1 MKKAISLFCVLV
13 ICMALLCGCTQT
25 GSVAPQKPEKNPEAW
40 LLQQSRDMIQIM
52 TKANPMLTTPMSEE
66 ENDAFDTMKEGLFD
80 HPSAELY
87 LYPNYVPLLD
97 SLQEADFMVDS
108 TIGSELIAEKDPMY
122 LPNLLFSANN
132 SHLAVAVYTATQI
145 GGFLDVPTFLRGN
158 AALLL
163 WHGTNSTAVIVF
175 ADRGVGL
182 QYSGGLLG
190 EWSEYA
196 DLDYLDKLPRE
207 GMQSYDADALEGM
220 LKLEASVPHAVS
232 VSSAKSAEEFYL
244 SSVNDLLAY
253 MTERQNV
260 ITKAYFSGEEDLQA
274 AARITGEP
282 ERITLYEGVDD
293 RGVSQMIVS
302 EFGIEAARTFNV
314 PYTLYAETCPLAAK
328 NAVAFLEF
336 SDGKRA
342 IAQLYQGEICSTLIL
357 RPLPEEAAEMLEER
371 LSGMASNTI
380 ELH

>member
-13 ICMALLCGCTQT
+13 ICIALLCGCKQT
-25 GSVAPQKPEKNPEAW
+25 GSVAPQEPEKNPEAW
-40 LLQQSRDMIQIM
+40 LLQQARDLIETM
-52 TKANPMLTTPMSEE
+52 TTQNVGYMMQMSDEDRE
-66 ENDAFDTMKEGLFD
+66 FFEAMKEGLFD
-80 HPSAELY
+80 HPTAELY
-87 LYPNYVPLLD
+87 LYPNYSPFLD
-97 SLQEADFMVDS
+97 SIREED
-108 TIGSELIAEKDPMY
+108 IEELSNHYEMIFATDPTY
-122 LPNLLFSANN
+122 LPGVLTSIKN
-132 SHLAVAVYTATQI
+132 SYSAVAAYTSTQI

-182 QYSGGLLG
+182 VYNGCLLMK
-190 EWSEYA
+190 WSEYA
-196 DLDYLDKLPRE
+196 DIEALDKLPRE

-260 ITKAYFSGEEDLQA
+260 ISKVYLSGDEDLQA
-274 AARITGEP
+274 AVRITGEP
-282 ERITLYEGVDD
+282 DRITLYEGVDD
-293 RGVSQMIVS
+293 RGISQMIVS
-302 EFGIEAARTFNV
+302 EFGIEATRTFNV
-314 PYTLYAETCPLAAK
+314 PYTLYTETCPLAAK

-336 SDGKRA
+336 PDGKRA

-357 RPLPEEAAEMLEER
+357 RPLPEEAAEILEER

>member
-13 ICMALLCGCTQT
+13 ICIALLCGCKQT
-25 GSVAPQKPEKNPEAW
+25 GSVAPQEPEKNPEAW
-40 LLQQSRDMIQIM
+40 LLQQARDLIETM
-52 TKANPMLTTPMSEE
+52 TTQNVGYMMQMSDEDRE
-66 ENDAFDTMKEGLFD
+66 FFEAMKEGLFD
-80 HPSAELY
+80 HPTAELY
-87 LYPNYVPLLD
+87 LYPNYSPFLD
-97 SLQEADFMVDS
+97 SIREEN
-108 TIGSELIAEKDPMY
+108 IEELSNHYEMIFATDPTY
-122 LPNLLFSANN
+122 LPGVLTSIKN
-132 SHLAVAVYTATQI
+132 SYSAVAAYTSTQI

-182 QYSGGLLG
+182 VYNGCLLMK
-190 EWSEYA
+190 WSEYA
-196 DLDYLDKLPRE
+196 DIEALDKLPRE

-260 ITKAYFSGEEDLQA
+260 ISKVYLSGDEDLQA
-274 AARITGEP
+274 AVRITGEP
-282 ERITLYEGVDD
+282 DRITLYEGVDD
-293 RGVSQMIVS
+293 RGISQMIVS
-302 EFGIEAARTFNV
+302 EFGIEATRTFNV
-314 PYTLYAETCPLAAK
+314 PYTLYTETCPLAAK

-336 SDGKRA
+336 PDGKRA

-357 RPLPEEAAEMLEER
+357 HPLPEEAAEILEER
-371 LSGMASNTI
+371 LSGMATNTI

>member
-13 ICMALLCGCTQT
+13 ICIALLCGCKQT
-25 GSVAPQKPEKNPEAW
+25 GSVAPQEPEKNPEAW
-40 LLQQSRDMIQIM
+40 LLQQARDLIETM
-52 TKANPMLTTPMSEE
+52 TTQNVGYMMQMSDEDRE
-66 ENDAFDTMKEGLFD
+66 FFEAMKEGLFD
-80 HPSAELY
+80 HPTAELY
-87 LYPNYVPLLD
+87 LYPNYSPFLD
-97 SLQEADFMVDS
+97 SIREED
-108 TIGSELIAEKDPMY
+108 IEELSNHYEMIFATDPTY
-122 LPNLLFSANN
+122 LPGVLTSIKN
-132 SHLAVAVYTATQI
+132 SYSAVAAYTSTQI

-182 QYSGGLLG
+182 VYNGCLLMK
-190 EWSEYA
+190 WSEYA
-196 DLDYLDKLPRE
+196 DIEALDKLPRE

-260 ITKAYFSGEEDLQA
+260 ISKVYLSGDEDLQA
-274 AARITGEP
+274 AVRITGEP
-282 ERITLYEGVDD
+282 DRITLYEGVDD
-293 RGVSQMIVS
+293 RGISQMIVS
-302 EFGIEAARTFNV
+302 EFGIEATRTFNV
-314 PYTLYAETCPLAAK
+314 PYTLYTETCPLAAK

-336 SDGKRA
+336 PDGKRA

-357 RPLPEEAAEMLEER
+357 HSLPEEAAEILEER
-371 LSGMASNTI
+371 LSGMATNTI

>member
-13 ICMALLCGCTQT
+13 ICIALLCGCKQT
-25 GSVAPQKPEKNPEAW
+25 GSVAPQEPEKNPEAW
-40 LLQQSRDMIQIM
+40 LLQQARDLIETM
-52 TKANPMLTTPMSEE
+52 TTQNAGYMMQMSDEDRE
-66 ENDAFDTMKEGLFD
+66 FFEAMKEGLFD
-80 HPSAELY
+80 HPTAELY
-87 LYPNYVPLLD
+87 LYPNYSPFLD
-97 SLQEADFMVDS
+97 SIREED
-108 TIGSELIAEKDPMY
+108 IEELSNHYEMIFATDPTY
-122 LPNLLFSANN
+122 LPGVLLSIKN
-132 SHLAVAVYTATQI
+132 SYSAVAAYTSTQI

-182 QYSGGLLG
+182 VYNGCLLMK
-190 EWSEYA
+190 WSEYA
-196 DLDYLDKLPRE
+196 DIEALDKLPRE

-260 ITKAYFSGEEDLQA
+260 ISKVYLSGDEDLQA
-274 AARITGEP
+274 AVRITGEP
-282 ERITLYEGVDD
+282 DRITLYEGVDD
-293 RGVSQMIVS
+293 RGISQMIVS
-302 EFGIEAARTFNV
+302 EFGIEATRTFNV
-314 PYTLYAETCPLAAK
+314 PYTLYTETCPLAAK

-336 SDGKRA
+336 PDGKRA

-357 RPLPEEAAEMLEER
+357 HPLPEEAAEILEER
-371 LSGMASNTI
+371 LSGMATNTI

>member
-13 ICMALLCGCTQT
+13 ICIALLCGCKQT
-25 GSVAPQKPEKNPEAW
+25 GSVAPQEPEKNPEAW
-40 LLQQSRDMIQIM
+40 LLQQARDLIETM
-52 TKANPMLTTPMSEE
+52 TTQNVGYMMQMSDEDRE
-66 ENDAFDTMKEGLFD
+66 FFEAMKEGLFD
-80 HPSAELY
+80 HPTAELY
-87 LYPNYVPLLD
+87 LYPNYSPFLD
-97 SLQEADFMVDS
+97 SIREED
-108 TIGSELIAEKDPMY
+108 IEELSNHYEMIFATDPTY
-122 LPNLLFSANN
+122 LPGVLTSIKN
-132 SHLAVAVYTATQI
+132 SYSAVAAYTSTQI

-182 QYSGGLLG
+182 VYNGCLLMK
-190 EWSEYA
+190 WSEYA
-196 DLDYLDKLPRE
+196 DIEALDKLPRE

-253 MTERQNV
+253 VTERQNV
-260 ITKAYFSGEEDLQA
+260 ISKVYLSGDEDLQA
-274 AARITGEP
+274 AVRITGEP
-282 ERITLYEGVDD
+282 DRITLYEGVDD
-293 RGVSQMIVS
+293 RGISQMIVS
-302 EFGIEAARTFNV
+302 EFGIEATRTFNV
-314 PYTLYAETCPLAAK
+314 PYTLYTETCPLAAK

-336 SDGKRA
+336 PDGKRA

-357 RPLPEEAAEMLEER
+357 HSLPEEAAEILEER
-371 LSGMASNTI
+371 LSGMATNTI

>member
-13 ICMALLCGCTQT
+13 ICIALLCGCKQT
-25 GSVAPQKPEKNPEAW
+25 GSVAPQEPEKNPEAW
-40 LLQQSRDMIQIM
+40 LLQQARDLIETM
-52 TKANPMLTTPMSEE
+52 TTQNVGYMMQMSDEDRE
-66 ENDAFDTMKEGLFD
+66 FFEAMKEGLFD
-80 HPSAELY
+80 HPTAELY
-87 LYPNYVPLLD
+87 LYPNYSPFLD
-97 SLQEADFMVDS
+97 SIREEDIEELS
-108 TIGSELIAEKDPMY
+108 NHYELIFATDPTY
-122 LPNLLFSANN
+122 LPGVLTSIKN
-132 SHLAVAVYTATQI
+132 SYSAVAAYTSTQI

-182 QYSGGLLG
+182 VYNGCLLMK
-190 EWSEYA
+190 WSEYA
-196 DLDYLDKLPRE
+196 DIEELDKLPRE

-260 ITKAYFSGEEDLQA
+260 ISKVYLSGDEDLQA
-274 AARITGEP
+274 AVRITGEP
-282 ERITLYEGVDD
+282 DRITLYEGVDD
-293 RGVSQMIVS
+293 RGISQMIVS
-302 EFGIEAARTFNV
+302 EFGIEATRTFNV
-314 PYTLYAETCPLAAK
+314 PYTLYTETCPLAAK

-336 SDGKRA
+336 PDGKRA

-357 RPLPEEAAEMLEER
+357 HSLPEEAAEILEER
-371 LSGMASNTI
+371 LSGMATNTI

>member
-13 ICMALLCGCTQT
+13 ICIALLCGCKQT
-25 GSVAPQKPEKNPEAW
+25 GSVAPQEPEKNPEAW
-40 LLQQSRDMIQIM
+40 LLQQARDLIETM
-52 TKANPMLTTPMSEE
+52 TTQNVGYMMQMSDEDRE
-66 ENDAFDTMKEGLFD
+66 FFEAMKEGLFD
-80 HPSAELY
+80 HPTAELY
-87 LYPNYVPLLD
+87 LYPNYSPFLD
-97 SLQEADFMVDS
+97 SIREED
-108 TIGSELIAEKDPMY
+108 IEELSNHYEMIFATDPTY
-122 LPNLLFSANN
+122 LPGVLTSIKN
-132 SHLAVAVYTATQI
+132 SYSAVAAYTSTQI

-182 QYSGGLLG
+182 QYNGCLLMK
-190 EWSEYA
+190 WSEYA
-196 DLDYLDKLPRE
+196 DIEALDKLPRE

-260 ITKAYFSGEEDLQA
+260 ISKVYLSGDEDLQA
-274 AARITGEP
+274 AVRITGEP
-282 ERITLYEGVDD
+282 DRITLYEGVDD
-293 RGVSQMIVS
+293 RGISQMIVS
-302 EFGIEAARTFNV
+302 EFGIEATRTFNV
-314 PYTLYAETCPLAAK
+314 PYTLYTETCPLAAK

-336 SDGKRA
+336 PDGKRA
-342 IAQLYQGEICSTLIL
+342 IAQIYQGEICSTLIL

-371 LSGMASNTI
+371 LSGMATNTI

>member
-13 ICMALLCGCTQT
+13 ICIALLCGCKQT
-25 GSVAPQKPEKNPEAW
+25 GSVAPQEPEKNPEAW
-40 LLQQSRDMIQIM
+40 LLQQARDLIETM
-52 TKANPMLTTPMSEE
+52 TTQNVGYMMQMSDEDRE
-66 ENDAFDTMKEGLFD
+66 FFEAMKEGLFD
-80 HPSAELY
+80 HPTAELY
-87 LYPNYVPLLD
+87 LYPNYSPFLD
-97 SLQEADFMVDS
+97 SIREED
-108 TIGSELIAEKDPMY
+108 IEELSNHYEMIFATDPTY
-122 LPNLLFSANN
+122 LPGVLTSIKN
-132 SHLAVAVYTATQI
+132 SYSAVAAYTSTQI

-182 QYSGGLLG
+182 QYNGCLLMK
-190 EWSEYA
+190 WSEYA
-196 DLDYLDKLPRE
+196 DIEALDKLPRE

-260 ITKAYFSGEEDLQA
+260 ISKVYLSGDEDLQA
-274 AARITGEP
+274 AVRITGEP
-282 ERITLYEGVDD
+282 DRITLYEGVDD
-293 RGVSQMIVS
+293 RGISQMIVS
-302 EFGIEAARTFNV
+302 EFGIEATRTFNV
-314 PYTLYAETCPLAAK
+314 PYTLYTETCPLAAK

-336 SDGKRA
+336 PDGKRA
-342 IAQLYQGEICSTLIL
+342 IAQIYQGEICSTLML
-357 RPLPEEAAEMLEER
+357 RPLPEEAAEILEQR

>member
-13 ICMALLCGCTQT
+13 ICIALLCGCKQT
-25 GSVAPQKPEKNPEAW
+25 GSVAPQEPEKNPEAW
-40 LLQQSRDMIQIM
+40 LLQQARDLIETM
-52 TKANPMLTTPMSEE
+52 TTQNAGYMMQMSDEDRE
-66 ENDAFDTMKEGLFD
+66 FFEAMKEGLFD
-80 HPSAELY
+80 HPTAELY
-87 LYPNYVPLLD
+87 LYPNYSPFLD
-97 SLQEADFMVDS
+97 SIREED
-108 TIGSELIAEKDPMY
+108 IEELSNHYEMIFATDPTY
-122 LPNLLFSANN
+122 LPGVLTSIKN
-132 SHLAVAVYTATQI
+132 SYSAVAAYTSTQI

-182 QYSGGLLG
+182 VYNGCLLMK
-190 EWSEYA
+190 WSEYA
-196 DLDYLDKLPRE
+196 DIEALDKLPRE

-260 ITKAYFSGEEDLQA
+260 ISKVYLSGDEDLQA
-274 AARITGEP
+274 AVRITGEP
-282 ERITLYEGVDD
+282 DRITLYEGVDD
-293 RGVSQMIVS
+293 RGISQMIVS
-302 EFGIEAARTFNV
+302 EFGIEATRTFNV
-314 PYTLYAETCPLAAK
+314 PYTLYTETCPLAAK

-336 SDGKRA
+336 PDGKRA

-357 RPLPEEAAEMLEER
+357 HPLPEEAAEILEER
-371 LSGMASNTI
+371 LSGMATNTI

>member
-1 MKKAISLFCVLV
+1 MKIAISLFCVLV
-13 ICMALLCGCTQT
+13 ICIALLCGCKQT
-25 GSVAPQKPEKNPEAW
+25 GSVAPQEPEKNPEAW
-40 LLQQSRDMIQIM
+40 LLQQARDLIETM
-52 TKANPMLTTPMSEE
+52 TTQNVGYMMQMSDEDRE
-66 ENDAFDTMKEGLFD
+66 FFEAMKEGLFD
-80 HPSAELY
+80 HPTAELY
-87 LYPNYVPLLD
+87 LYPNYSPFLD
-97 SLQEADFMVDS
+97 SIREED
-108 TIGSELIAEKDPMY
+108 IEELSNHYEMIFATDPTY
-122 LPNLLFSANN
+122 LPGVLTSIKN
-132 SHLAVAVYTATQI
+132 SYSAVAAYTSTQI

-182 QYSGGLLG
+182 VYNGCLLMK
-190 EWSEYA
+190 WSEYA
-196 DLDYLDKLPRE
+196 DIEALDKLPRE

-260 ITKAYFSGEEDLQA
+260 ISKVYLSGDEDLQA
-274 AARITGEP
+274 AVRITGEP
-282 ERITLYEGVDD
+282 DRITLYEGVDD
-293 RGVSQMIVS
+293 RGISQMIVS
-302 EFGIEAARTFNV
+302 EFGIEATRTFNV
-314 PYTLYAETCPLAAK
+314 PYTLYTETCPLAAK

-336 SDGKRA
+336 PDGKRA

-357 RPLPEEAAEMLEER
+357 HSLPEEAAEILEER
-371 LSGMASNTI
+371 LSGMATNTI

>member
-13 ICMALLCGCTQT
+13 ICIALLCGCKQT
-25 GSVAPQKPEKNPEAW
+25 GSVAPQEPEKNPEAW
-40 LLQQSRDMIQIM
+40 LLQQARDLIETM
-52 TKANPMLTTPMSEE
+52 TTQNVGYMMQMSDEDRE
-66 ENDAFDTMKEGLFD
+66 FFEAMKEGLFD
-80 HPSAELY
+80 HPTAELY
-87 LYPNYVPLLD
+87 LYPNYSPFLD
-97 SLQEADFMVDS
+97 SIREED
-108 TIGSELIAEKDPMY
+108 IEELSNHYEMIFATDPTY
-122 LPNLLFSANN
+122 LPGVLTSIKN
-132 SHLAVAVYTATQI
+132 SYSAVAAYTSTQI

-182 QYSGGLLG
+182 VYNGCLLMK
-190 EWSEYA
+190 WSEYA
-196 DLDYLDKLPRE
+196 DIEALDKLPRE

-260 ITKAYFSGEEDLQA
+260 ISKVYLSGEEDLQA

-293 RGVSQMIVS
+293 RGISQMIVS
-302 EFGIEAARTFNV
+302 EFGIEATRTFNV
-314 PYTLYAETCPLAAK
+314 PYTLYTETCPLAAK

-336 SDGKRA
+336 PDGKRA
-342 IAQLYQGEICSTLIL
+342 IAQLYQGEICSTLML
-357 RPLPEEAAEMLEER
+357 RPLPEEAAEILEER
-371 LSGMASNTI
+371 LSGMATNTI

>member
-1 MKKAISLFCVLV
+1 M
-13 ICMALLCGCTQT
+13 
-25 GSVAPQKPEKNPEAW
+25 
-40 LLQQSRDMIQIM
+40 
-52 TKANPMLTTPMSEE
+52 
-66 ENDAFDTMKEGLFD
+66 
-80 HPSAELY
+80 
-87 LYPNYVPLLD
+87 
-97 SLQEADFMVDS
+97 
-108 TIGSELIAEKDPMY
+108 
-122 LPNLLFSANN
+122 
-132 SHLAVAVYTATQI
+132 
-145 GGFLDVPTFLRGN
+145 
-158 AALLL
+158 
-163 WHGTNSTAVIVF
+163 IVF

-182 QYSGGLLG
+182 VYNGCLLMK
-190 EWSEYA
+190 WSEYA
-196 DLDYLDKLPRE
+196 DIEALDKLPRE

-260 ITKAYFSGEEDLQA
+260 ISKVYLSGDEDLQA

-293 RGVSQMIVS
+293 RGISQMIVS
-302 EFGIEAARTFNV
+302 EFGIEATRTFNV
-314 PYTLYAETCPLAAK
+314 PYTLYTETCPLAAK

-336 SDGKRA
+336 PDGKRA

-357 RPLPEEAAEMLEER
+357 HPLPEEAAEMLEER
-371 LSGMASNTI
+371 LSGMATNTI

>member
-13 ICMALLCGCTQT
+13 ICIALLCGCKQT
-25 GSVAPQKPEKNPEAW
+25 GSVAPQEPEKNPEAW
-40 LLQQSRDMIQIM
+40 LLQQARDLIETM
-52 TKANPMLTTPMSEE
+52 TTQNVGYMMQMSDEDRE
-66 ENDAFDTMKEGLFD
+66 FFEAMKEGLFD
-80 HPSAELY
+80 HPTAELY
-87 LYPNYVPLLD
+87 LYPNYSPFLD
-97 SLQEADFMVDS
+97 SIREED
-108 TIGSELIAEKDPMY
+108 IEELSNHYEMIFATDPTY
-122 LPNLLFSANN
+122 LPGVLTSIKN
-132 SHLAVAVYTATQI
+132 SYSAVAAYTSTQI

-182 QYSGGLLG
+182 VYNGCLLMK
-190 EWSEYA
+190 WSEYA
-196 DLDYLDKLPRE
+196 DIEALDKLPRE

-260 ITKAYFSGEEDLQA
+260 ISKVYLSGDEDLQA

-293 RGVSQMIVS
+293 RGISQMIVS

-314 PYTLYAETCPLAAK
+314 PYTLYTETCPLAAK

-357 RPLPEEAAEMLEER
+357 HPLPEEAAEMLEER

>member
-25 GSVAPQKPEKNPEAW
+25 GAVAPQKPEKNPEAW
-40 LLQQSRDMIQIM
+40 LLQQAHDLIETM
-52 TKANPMLTTPMSEE
+52 TTQNAGYMMQMSDEDRE
-66 ENDAFDTMKEGLFD
+66 FFEAMKEGLFD
-80 HPSAELY
+80 HPTAELY
-87 LYPNYVPLLD
+87 LYPNYSPFLD
-97 SLQEADFMVDS
+97 SIREEDIEELS
-108 TIGSELIAEKDPMY
+108 NHYELIFATDPTY
-122 LPNLLFSANN
+122 LPGVLTSIKN
-132 SHLAVAVYTATQI
+132 SYSAVAAYTSTQI

-182 QYSGGLLG
+182 VYNGCLLMK
-190 EWSEYA
+190 WSEYA
-196 DLDYLDKLPRE
+196 DIEALDKLPRE

-260 ITKAYFSGEEDLQA
+260 ISKVYLSGDEDLQA
-274 AARITGEP
+274 AVRITGEP
-282 ERITLYEGVDD
+282 DRITLYEGVDD
-293 RGVSQMIVS
+293 RGISQMIVS
-302 EFGIEAARTFNV
+302 EFGIEATRTFNV
-314 PYTLYAETCPLAAK
+314 PYTLYTETCPLAAK

-336 SDGKRA
+336 PDGKRA

-357 RPLPEEAAEMLEER
+357 HSLPEEAAEILEER
-371 LSGMASNTI
+371 LSGMATNTI

>member
-13 ICMALLCGCTQT
+13 ICIALLCGCKQT
-25 GSVAPQKPEKNPEAW
+25 GSVAPQEPEKNPEAW
-40 LLQQSRDMIQIM
+40 LLQQARDLIETM
-52 TKANPMLTTPMSEE
+52 TTQNVGYMMQMSDEDRE
-66 ENDAFDTMKEGLFD
+66 FFEAMKEGLFD
-80 HPSAELY
+80 HPTAELY
-87 LYPNYVPLLD
+87 LYPNYSPFLD
-97 SLQEADFMVDS
+97 SIREED
-108 TIGSELIAEKDPMY
+108 IEELSNHYEMIFATDPTY
-122 LPNLLFSANN
+122 LPGVLTSIKN
-132 SHLAVAVYTATQI
+132 SYSAVAAYTSTQI

-182 QYSGGLLG
+182 VYNGCLLMK
-190 EWSEYA
+190 WSEYA
-196 DLDYLDKLPRE
+196 DIEALDKLPRE

-253 MTERQNV
+253 MTECQNV
-260 ITKAYFSGEEDLQA
+260 ISKVYLSGDEDLQA
-274 AARITGEP
+274 AVRITGEP
-282 ERITLYEGVDD
+282 DRITLYEGVDD
-293 RGVSQMIVS
+293 RGISQMIVS
-302 EFGIEAARTFNV
+302 EFGIEATRTFNV
-314 PYTLYAETCPLAAK
+314 PYTLYTETCPLAAK

-336 SDGKRA
+336 PDGKRA

-357 RPLPEEAAEMLEER
+357 HPLPEEAAEILEER
-371 LSGMASNTI
+371 LSGMATNTI

>member
-13 ICMALLCGCTQT
+13 ICIALLCGCKQT
-25 GSVAPQKPEKNPEAW
+25 GSVAPQEPEKNPEAW
-40 LLQQSRDMIQIM
+40 LLQQARDLIETM
-52 TKANPMLTTPMSEE
+52 TTQNVGYMMQMSDEDRE
-66 ENDAFDTMKEGLFD
+66 FFEAMKEGLFD
-80 HPSAELY
+80 HPTAELY
-87 LYPNYVPLLD
+87 LYPNYSPFLD
-97 SLQEADFMVDS
+97 SIREED
-108 TIGSELIAEKDPMY
+108 IEELSNHYEMIFATDPTY
-122 LPNLLFSANN
+122 LPGVLTSIKN
-132 SHLAVAVYTATQI
+132 SYSAVAAYTSTQI

-182 QYSGGLLG
+182 VYNGCLLMK
-190 EWSEYA
+190 WSEYA
-196 DLDYLDKLPRE
+196 DIEALDKLPRE

-253 MTERQNV
+253 VTERQNV
-260 ITKAYFSGEEDLQA
+260 ISKVYLSGDEDLQA
-274 AARITGEP
+274 AVRITGEP
-282 ERITLYEGVDD
+282 DRITLYEGVDD
-293 RGVSQMIVS
+293 RGISQMIVS
-302 EFGIEAARTFNV
+302 EFGIEATRTFNV
-314 PYTLYAETCPLAAK
+314 PYTLYTETCPLAAK

-336 SDGKRA
+336 PDGKRA

-357 RPLPEEAAEMLEER
+357 HSLPEEAAEILEER

>member
-13 ICMALLCGCTQT
+13 ICIALLCGCKQT
-25 GSVAPQKPEKNPEAW
+25 GSVAPQEPEKNPEAW
-40 LLQQSRDMIQIM
+40 LLQQARDLIETM
-52 TKANPMLTTPMSEE
+52 TTQNVGYMMQMSDEDRE
-66 ENDAFDTMKEGLFD
+66 FFEAMKEGLFD
-80 HPSAELY
+80 HPTAELY
-87 LYPNYVPLLD
+87 LYPNYSPFLD
-97 SLQEADFMVDS
+97 SIREED
-108 TIGSELIAEKDPMY
+108 IEELSNHYEMIFATDPTY
-122 LPNLLFSANN
+122 LPGVLTSIKN
-132 SHLAVAVYTATQI
+132 SYSAVAAYTSTQI

-182 QYSGGLLG
+182 VYNGCLLMK
-190 EWSEYA
+190 WSEYA
-196 DLDYLDKLPRE
+196 DIEALDKLPRE

-260 ITKAYFSGEEDLQA
+260 ISKVYLSGDEDLQA
-274 AARITGEP
+274 AVRITGEP
-282 ERITLYEGVDD
+282 DRITLYEGVDD
-293 RGVSQMIVS
+293 RGISQMIVS
-302 EFGIEAARTFNV
+302 EFGIEATRTFNV

-342 IAQLYQGEICSTLIL
+342 IAQLYQGEICSTLML
-357 RPLPEEAAEMLEER
+357 HPLPEEAAEILEER
-371 LSGMASNTI
+371 LSGMATNTI

>member
-13 ICMALLCGCTQT
+13 ICIALLCGCKQT
-25 GSVAPQKPEKNPEAW
+25 GSVAPQEPEKNPEAW
-40 LLQQSRDMIQIM
+40 LLQQARDLIETM
-52 TKANPMLTTPMSEE
+52 TTQNVGYMMQMSDEDRE
-66 ENDAFDTMKEGLFD
+66 FFEAMKEGLFD
-80 HPSAELY
+80 HPTAELY
-87 LYPNYVPLLD
+87 LYPNYSPFLD
-97 SLQEADFMVDS
+97 SIREEDIEELS
-108 TIGSELIAEKDPMY
+108 NHYELIFATDPTY
-122 LPNLLFSANN
+122 LPGVLTSIKN
-132 SHLAVAVYTATQI
+132 SYSAVAAYTSTQI

-182 QYSGGLLG
+182 VYNGCLLMK
-190 EWSEYA
+190 WSEYA
-196 DLDYLDKLPRE
+196 DIEALDKLPRE

-260 ITKAYFSGEEDLQA
+260 ISKVYLSGDEDLQA

-293 RGVSQMIVS
+293 RGISQMIVS
-302 EFGIEAARTFNV
+302 EFGIEATRTFNV
-314 PYTLYAETCPLAAK
+314 PYTLYTETCPLAAK

-336 SDGKRA
+336 PDGKRA
-342 IAQLYQGEICSTLIL
+342 IAQIYQGEICSTLIL
-357 RPLPEEAAEMLEER
+357 HPLPEEAAEMLEER
-371 LSGMASNTI
+371 LSGMATNTI

>member
-40 LLQQSRDMIQIM
+40 LLQQSRDMIQNM
-52 TKANPMLTTPMSEE
+52 TKANPMLTIPISDEE
-66 ENDAFDTMKEGLFD
+66 KDAFDTMKEGLFD
-80 HPSAELY
+80 HPTAELY
-87 LYPNYVPLLD
+87 LYPNYSPFLD
-97 SLQEADFMVDS
+97 SIREEDIEELS
-108 TIGSELIAEKDPMY
+108 NNYELIFATDPTY
-122 LPNLLFSANN
+122 LPGVLTSIKNN
-132 SHLAVAVYTATQI
+132 YSAVAAYTSTQI

-182 QYSGGLLG
+182 VYNGCLLMK
-190 EWSEYA
+190 WSEYA
-196 DLDYLDKLPRE
+196 DIEELDKLPRE

-293 RGVSQMIVS
+293 RGISQMIVS
-302 EFGIEAARTFNV
+302 KFGIEAARTFNV
-314 PYTLYAETCPLAAK
+314 PYTLYTETCPLAAK

-357 RPLPEEAAEMLEER
+357 RPLPEEAAESLEQR

>member
-13 ICMALLCGCTQT
+13 ICIALLCGCKQT
-25 GSVAPQKPEKNPEAW
+25 GSVAPQEPEKNPEAW
-40 LLQQSRDMIQIM
+40 LLQQARDLIETM
-52 TKANPMLTTPMSEE
+52 TTQNVGYMMQMSD
-66 ENDAFDTMKEGLFD
+66 ENREFFEAMKEGLFD
-80 HPSAELY
+80 HPTAELY
-87 LYPNYVPLLD
+87 LYPNYSPFLD
-97 SLQEADFMVDS
+97 SIREED
-108 TIGSELIAEKDPMY
+108 IEELSNHYEMIFATDPTY
-122 LPNLLFSANN
+122 LPGVLTSIKN
-132 SHLAVAVYTATQI
+132 SYSAVAAYTSTQI

-182 QYSGGLLG
+182 VYNGCLLMK
-190 EWSEYA
+190 WSEYA
-196 DLDYLDKLPRE
+196 DIEALDKLPRE

-260 ITKAYFSGEEDLQA
+260 ISKVYLSGDEDLQA
-274 AARITGEP
+274 AVRITGEP
-282 ERITLYEGVDD
+282 DRITLYEGVDD
-293 RGVSQMIVS
+293 RGISQMIVS
-302 EFGIEAARTFNV
+302 EFGIEATRTFNV
-314 PYTLYAETCPLAAK
+314 PYTLYTETCPLAAK

-336 SDGKRA
+336 PDGKRA

-357 RPLPEEAAEMLEER
+357 HSLPEEAAEILEER
-371 LSGMASNTI
+371 LSGMATNTI

>member
-13 ICMALLCGCTQT
+13 ICIALLCGCKQT
-25 GSVAPQKPEKNPEAW
+25 GSVAPQEPEKNPEAW
-40 LLQQSRDMIQIM
+40 LLQQARDLIETM
-52 TKANPMLTTPMSEE
+52 TTQNVGYMMQMSDEDRE
-66 ENDAFDTMKEGLFD
+66 FFEAMKEGLFD
-80 HPSAELY
+80 HPTAELY
-87 LYPNYVPLLD
+87 LYPNYSPFLD
-97 SLQEADFMVDS
+97 SIREED
-108 TIGSELIAEKDPMY
+108 IEELSNHYEMIFATDPTY
-122 LPNLLFSANN
+122 LPGVLTSIKN
-132 SHLAVAVYTATQI
+132 SYSAVAAYTSTQI

-182 QYSGGLLG
+182 VYNGCLLMK
-190 EWSEYA
+190 WSEYA
-196 DLDYLDKLPRE
+196 DIEALDKLPRE

-253 MTERQNV
+253 VTERQNV
-260 ITKAYFSGEEDLQA
+260 ISKVYLSGDEDLQA
-274 AARITGEP
+274 AVRITGEP
-282 ERITLYEGVDD
+282 DRITLYEGVDD
-293 RGVSQMIVS
+293 RGISQMIVS
-302 EFGIEAARTFNV
+302 EFGIEATRTFNV
-314 PYTLYAETCPLAAK
+314 PYTLYTETCPLAAK

-336 SDGKRA
+336 PDGKRA

-357 RPLPEEAAEMLEER
+357 HPLPEEAAEILEER
-371 LSGMASNTI
+371 LSGMATNTI

>member
-13 ICMALLCGCTQT
+13 ICIALLFGCKQT
-25 GSVAPQKPEKNPEAW
+25 GSVAPQEPEKNPEAW
-40 LLQQSRDMIQIM
+40 LLQQARDLIETM
-52 TKANPMLTTPMSEE
+52 TTQNVGYMMQMSDEDRE
-66 ENDAFDTMKEGLFD
+66 FFEAMKEGLFD
-80 HPSAELY
+80 HPTAELY
-87 LYPNYVPLLD
+87 LYPNYSPFLD
-97 SLQEADFMVDS
+97 SIREED
-108 TIGSELIAEKDPMY
+108 IEELSNHYEMIFATDPTY
-122 LPNLLFSANN
+122 LPGVLTSIKN
-132 SHLAVAVYTATQI
+132 SYSAVAAYTSTQI

-182 QYSGGLLG
+182 VYNGCLLMK
-190 EWSEYA
+190 WSEYA
-196 DLDYLDKLPRE
+196 DIEALDKLPRE

-260 ITKAYFSGEEDLQA
+260 ISKVYLSGDEDLQA
-274 AARITGEP
+274 AVRITGEP
-282 ERITLYEGVDD
+282 DRITLYEGVDD
-293 RGVSQMIVS
+293 RGISQMIVS
-302 EFGIEAARTFNV
+302 EFGIEATRTFNV
-314 PYTLYAETCPLAAK
+314 PYTLYTETCPLAAK

-336 SDGKRA
+336 PDGKRA

-357 RPLPEEAAEMLEER
+357 RPLPEEAAEILEER

>member
-13 ICMALLCGCTQT
+13 ICIALLCGCKQT
-25 GSVAPQKPEKNPEAW
+25 GSVAPQEPEKNPEAW
-40 LLQQSRDMIQIM
+40 LLQQARDLIETM
-52 TKANPMLTTPMSEE
+52 TTQNVGYMMQMSDEDRE
-66 ENDAFDTMKEGLFD
+66 FFEAMKEGLFD
-80 HPSAELY
+80 HPTAELY
-87 LYPNYVPLLD
+87 LYPNYSPFLD
-97 SLQEADFMVDS
+97 SIREED
-108 TIGSELIAEKDPMY
+108 IEELSNHYEMIFATDPTY
-122 LPNLLFSANN
+122 LPGVLTSIKN
-132 SHLAVAVYTATQI
+132 SYSAVAAYTSTQI

-182 QYSGGLLG
+182 VYNGCLLMK
-190 EWSEYA
+190 WSEYA
-196 DLDYLDKLPRE
+196 DIEALDKLPRE

-260 ITKAYFSGEEDLQA
+260 ISKVYLSGDEDLQA

-293 RGVSQMIVS
+293 RGISQMIVS
-302 EFGIEAARTFNV
+302 EFGIEATRTFNV
-314 PYTLYAETCPLAAK
+314 PYTLYTETCPLAAK

-336 SDGKRA
+336 PDGKRA

-357 RPLPEEAAEMLEER
+357 HPLPEEAAEILEER
-371 LSGMASNTI
+371 LSGMATNTI

>member
-13 ICMALLCGCTQT
+13 ICIALLCGCKQT
-25 GSVAPQKPEKNPEAW
+25 GSVAPQEPEKNPEAW
-40 LLQQSRDMIQIM
+40 LLQQARDLIETM
-52 TKANPMLTTPMSEE
+52 TTQNVGYMMQMSDEDRE
-66 ENDAFDTMKEGLFD
+66 FFEAMKEGLFD
-80 HPSAELY
+80 HPTAELY
-87 LYPNYVPLLD
+87 LYPNYSPFLD
-97 SLQEADFMVDS
+97 SIREED
-108 TIGSELIAEKDPMY
+108 IEELSNHYEMIFATDPTY
-122 LPNLLFSANN
+122 LPGVLTSIKN
-132 SHLAVAVYTATQI
+132 SYSAVAAYTSTQI

-182 QYSGGLLG
+182 VYNGCLLMK
-190 EWSEYA
+190 WSEYA
-196 DLDYLDKLPRE
+196 DIEALDKLPRE

-260 ITKAYFSGEEDLQA
+260 ISKVYLSGDEDLQA

-293 RGVSQMIVS
+293 RGISQMIVS
-302 EFGIEAARTFNV
+302 EFGIEATRTFNV
-314 PYTLYAETCPLAAK
+314 PYTLYTETCPLAAK

-336 SDGKRA
+336 PDGKRA
-342 IAQLYQGEICSTLIL
+342 IAQIYQGEICSTLIL
-357 RPLPEEAAEMLEER
+357 HPLPEEAAEMLEER
-371 LSGMASNTI
+371 LSGMATNTI

>member
-13 ICMALLCGCTQT
+13 ICIALLCGCKQT
-25 GSVAPQKPEKNPEAW
+25 GSVAPQEPEKNPEAW
-40 LLQQSRDMIQIM
+40 LLQQARDLIETM
-52 TKANPMLTTPMSEE
+52 TTQNVGYMMQMSDEDRE
-66 ENDAFDTMKEGLFD
+66 FFEAMKEGLFD
-80 HPSAELY
+80 HPTAELY
-87 LYPNYVPLLD
+87 LYPNYSPFLD
-97 SLQEADFMVDS
+97 SIREEDIEELS
-108 TIGSELIAEKDPMY
+108 NHYELIFATDPTY
-122 LPNLLFSANN
+122 LPGVLTSIKNSYSAV
-132 SHLAVAVYTATQI
+132 VAYTSTQI

-182 QYSGGLLG
+182 VYNGCLLMK
-190 EWSEYA
+190 WSEYA
-196 DLDYLDKLPRE
+196 DIEALDKLPRE
-207 GMQSYDADALEGM
+207 GVQSYDADALEGM

-260 ITKAYFSGEEDLQA
+260 ISKVYLSGDEDLQA

-293 RGVSQMIVS
+293 RGISQMIVS
-302 EFGIEAARTFNV
+302 EFGIEATRTFNV
-314 PYTLYAETCPLAAK
+314 PYTLYTETCPLAAK

-336 SDGKRA
+336 PDGKRA
-342 IAQLYQGEICSTLIL
+342 IAQIYQGEICSTLIL
-357 RPLPEEAAEMLEER
+357 HPLPEEAAEMLEER
-371 LSGMASNTI
+371 LSGMATNTI

>member
-13 ICMALLCGCTQT
+13 ICIALLCGCKQT
-25 GSVAPQKPEKNPEAW
+25 GSVAPQEPEKNPEAW
-40 LLQQSRDMIQIM
+40 LLQQARDLIETM
-52 TKANPMLTTPMSEE
+52 TTQNVGYMMQMSDEDRE
-66 ENDAFDTMKEGLFD
+66 FFEAMKEGLFD
-80 HPSAELY
+80 HPTAELY
-87 LYPNYVPLLD
+87 LYPNHSPFLD
-97 SLQEADFMVDS
+97 SIREDDIEELS
-108 TIGSELIAEKDPMY
+108 NHYELIFATDPTY
-122 LPNLLFSANN
+122 LPFVLTSIKNSYSAV
-132 SHLAVAVYTATQI
+132 VAYTSTQI

-182 QYSGGLLG
+182 QYNGCLLMK
-190 EWSEYA
+190 WSEYA
-196 DLDYLDKLPRE
+196 DIEALDKLPRE

-253 MTERQNV
+253 VTERQNV
-260 ITKAYFSGEEDLQA
+260 ITKAYFPGEEDLQA

-293 RGVSQMIVS
+293 RGISQMIVS
-302 EFGIEAARTFNV
+302 EFGIEATRTFNV
-314 PYTLYAETCPLAAK
+314 PYTLYTETCPLAAK

-336 SDGKRA
+336 PDGKRA

-357 RPLPEEAAEMLEER
+357 HPLPEEAAEMLEER
-371 LSGMASNTI
+371 LSGMATNTI

>member
-13 ICMALLCGCTQT
+13 ICIALLCGCKQT
-25 GSVAPQKPEKNPEAW
+25 GSVAPQEPEKNPEAW
-40 LLQQSRDMIQIM
+40 LLQQARDLIETM
-52 TKANPMLTTPMSEE
+52 TTQNVGYMMQMSDEDRE
-66 ENDAFDTMKEGLFD
+66 FFEAMKEGLFD
-80 HPSAELY
+80 HPTAELY
-87 LYPNYVPLLD
+87 LYPNYSPFLD
-97 SLQEADFMVDS
+97 SIREED
-108 TIGSELIAEKDPMY
+108 IEELSNHYEMIFATDPTY
-122 LPNLLFSANN
+122 LPGVLTSIKN
-132 SHLAVAVYTATQI
+132 SYSAVAAYTSTQI

-182 QYSGGLLG
+182 VYNGCLLMK
-190 EWSEYA
+190 WSEYA
-196 DLDYLDKLPRE
+196 DIEALDKLPRE

-253 MTERQNV
+253 VTERQNV
-260 ITKAYFSGEEDLQA
+260 ITKAYFPGEEDLQA

-293 RGVSQMIVS
+293 RGISQMIVS
-302 EFGIEAARTFNV
+302 EFGIEATRTFNV
-314 PYTLYAETCPLAAK
+314 PYTLYTETCPLAAK

-336 SDGKRA
+336 PDGKRA
-342 IAQLYQGEICSTLIL
+342 IAQIYQGEICSTLIL
-357 RPLPEEAAEMLEER
+357 HPLPEEAAEMLEER
-371 LSGMASNTI
+371 LSGMATNTI

>member
-13 ICMALLCGCTQT
+13 ICIALLCGCKQT
-25 GSVAPQKPEKNPEAW
+25 GSVAPQEPEKNPEAW
-40 LLQQSRDMIQIM
+40 LLQQARDLIETM
-52 TKANPMLTTPMSEE
+52 TTQNVGYMMQMSDEDRE
-66 ENDAFDTMKEGLFD
+66 FFEAMKEGLFD
-80 HPSAELY
+80 HPTAELY
-87 LYPNYVPLLD
+87 LYPNYSPFLD
-97 SLQEADFMVDS
+97 SIREED
-108 TIGSELIAEKDPMY
+108 IEELSNHYEMIFATDPTY
-122 LPNLLFSANN
+122 LPGVLTSIKN
-132 SHLAVAVYTATQI
+132 SYSAVAAYTSTQI

-182 QYSGGLLG
+182 VYNGCLLMK
-190 EWSEYA
+190 WSEYA
-196 DLDYLDKLPRE
+196 DIEALDKLPRE

-260 ITKAYFSGEEDLQA
+260 ISKVYLSGDEDLQA
-274 AARITGEP
+274 AVRITGEP
-282 ERITLYEGVDD
+282 DRITLYEGVDD
-293 RGVSQMIVS
+293 RGISQMIVS
-302 EFGIEAARTFNV
+302 EFGIEATRTFNV
-314 PYTLYAETCPLAAK
+314 PYTLYTETCPLAAK

-336 SDGKRA
+336 PDGKRA

-357 RPLPEEAAEMLEER
+357 HPLPEEAAEILEER
-371 LSGMASNTI
+371 LSGMATNTI

>member
-13 ICMALLCGCTQT
+13 ICIALLCGCKQT
-25 GSVAPQKPEKNPEAW
+25 GSVAPQEPEKNPEAW
-40 LLQQSRDMIQIM
+40 LLQQARDLIETM
-52 TKANPMLTTPMSEE
+52 TTQNVGYMMQMSDEDRE
-66 ENDAFDTMKEGLFD
+66 FFEAMKEGLFD
-80 HPSAELY
+80 HPTAELY
-87 LYPNYVPLLD
+87 LYPNYSPFLD
-97 SLQEADFMVDS
+97 SIREED
-108 TIGSELIAEKDPMY
+108 IEELSNHYEMIFATDHTY
-122 LPNLLFSANN
+122 LPGVLTSIKN
-132 SHLAVAVYTATQI
+132 SYSAVAAYTSTQI

-182 QYSGGLLG
+182 VYNGCLLMK
-190 EWSEYA
+190 WSEYA
-196 DLDYLDKLPRE
+196 DIEALDKLPRE

-260 ITKAYFSGEEDLQA
+260 ISKVYLSGDEDLQA
-274 AARITGEP
+274 AVRITGEP
-282 ERITLYEGVDD
+282 DRITLYEGVDD
-293 RGVSQMIVS
+293 RGISQMIVS
-302 EFGIEAARTFNV
+302 EFGIEATRTFNV
-314 PYTLYAETCPLAAK
+314 PYTLYTETCPLAAK

-336 SDGKRA
+336 PDGKRA
-342 IAQLYQGEICSTLIL
+342 IAQLYQGEICSTLML
-357 RPLPEEAAEMLEER
+357 HPLPEEAAEILEER
-371 LSGMASNTI
+371 LSGMATNTI

>member
-13 ICMALLCGCTQT
+13 ICIALLCGCKQT
-25 GSVAPQKPEKNPEAW
+25 GSVAPQEPEKNPEAW
-40 LLQQSRDMIQIM
+40 LLQQARDLIETM
-52 TKANPMLTTPMSEE
+52 TTQNVGYMMQMSDEDRE
-66 ENDAFDTMKEGLFD
+66 FFEAMKEGLFD
-80 HPSAELY
+80 HPTAELY
-87 LYPNYVPLLD
+87 LYPNYSPFLD
-97 SLQEADFMVDS
+97 SIREED
-108 TIGSELIAEKDPMY
+108 IEELSNHYEMIFATDPTY
-122 LPNLLFSANN
+122 LPGVLTSIKN
-132 SHLAVAVYTATQI
+132 SYSAVAAYTSTQI

-163 WHGTNSTAVIVF
+163 WHGTNSTAVIAF

-182 QYSGGLLG
+182 QYNGCLLMK
-190 EWSEYA
+190 WSEYA
-196 DLDYLDKLPRE
+196 DIEALDKLPRE

-260 ITKAYFSGEEDLQA
+260 ISKVYLSGDEDLQA
-274 AARITGEP
+274 AVRITGEP
-282 ERITLYEGVDD
+282 DRITLYEGVDD
-293 RGVSQMIVS
+293 RGISQMIVS
-302 EFGIEAARTFNV
+302 EFGIEATRTFNV
-314 PYTLYAETCPLAAK
+314 PYTLYTETCPLAAK

-336 SDGKRA
+336 PDGKRA

-357 RPLPEEAAEMLEER
+357 HPLPEEAAEMLEER
-371 LSGMASNTI
+371 LSGMATNTI

>member
-13 ICMALLCGCTQT
+13 ICIALLCGCKQT
-25 GSVAPQKPEKNPEAW
+25 GSVAPQEPEKNPEAW
-40 LLQQSRDMIQIM
+40 LLQQARDLIETM
-52 TKANPMLTTPMSEE
+52 TTQNVGYMMQMSDEDRE
-66 ENDAFDTMKEGLFD
+66 FFEAMKEGLFD
-80 HPSAELY
+80 HPTAELY
-87 LYPNYVPLLD
+87 LYPNYSPFLD
-97 SLQEADFMVDS
+97 SIREED
-108 TIGSELIAEKDPMY
+108 IEELSNHYEMIFATDPTY
-122 LPNLLFSANN
+122 LPGVLTSIKN
-132 SHLAVAVYTATQI
+132 SYSAVAAYTSTQI

-182 QYSGGLLG
+182 QYNGCLLMK
-190 EWSEYA
+190 WSEYA
-196 DLDYLDKLPRE
+196 DIEALDKLPRE

-260 ITKAYFSGEEDLQA
+260 ISKVYLSGDEDLQA
-274 AARITGEP
+274 AVRITGEP
-282 ERITLYEGVDD
+282 DRITLYEGVDD
-293 RGVSQMIVS
+293 RGISEMIVS
-302 EFGIEAARTFNV
+302 EFGIEATRTFNV
-314 PYTLYAETCPLAAK
+314 PYILYTETCPLAAK

-336 SDGKRA
+336 PDGKRA
-342 IAQLYQGEICSTLIL
+342 IAQLYQGEICSTLML
-357 RPLPEEAAEMLEER
+357 RPLPEEAAEILEER
-371 LSGMASNTI
+371 LSGMATNTI

>member
-25 GSVAPQKPEKNPEAW
+25 GAVAPQKPEKNPEAW
-40 LLQQSRDMIQIM
+40 LLQQAHDLIETM
-52 TKANPMLTTPMSEE
+52 TTQNAGYMMQMSDEDRE
-66 ENDAFDTMKEGLFD
+66 FFEALKEGLFD
-80 HPSAELY
+80 QPTAELY
-87 LYPNYVPLLD
+87 LYPNYSPFLD
-97 SLQEADFMVDS
+97 SIREEDIEELS
-108 TIGSELIAEKDPMY
+108 NHYELIFATDPTY
-122 LPNLLFSANN
+122 LPGVLTSIKNSYSAV
-132 SHLAVAVYTATQI
+132 VAYTSTQI

-163 WHGTNSTAVIVF
+163 WHGTNSTAVIAF

-182 QYSGGLLG
+182 VYNGCLLMK
-190 EWSEYA
+190 WSEYPDIEA
-196 DLDYLDKLPRE
+196 LDKLPRE

-220 LKLEASVPHAVS
+220 LKLEASVPHVVS

-253 MTERQNV
+253 VTERQNV
-260 ITKAYFSGEEDLQA
+260 ITKAYFPREEDLQA

-282 ERITLYEGVDD
+282 ERITLYEGVAD
-293 RGVSQMIVS
+293 RGISEMIVS
-302 EFGIEAARTFNV
+302 EFGIEAIRTFNV
-314 PYTLYAETCPLAAK
+314 PYTLYTETCPLAAK

-336 SDGKRA
+336 PDGKRA
-342 IAQLYQGEICSTLIL
+342 IAQIYQGEICSTLIL
-357 RPLPEEAAEMLEER
+357 HPLPEEAAEMLEER
-371 LSGMASNTI
+371 LSGMATNTI

>member
-13 ICMALLCGCTQT
+13 ICIALLCGCKQT
-25 GSVAPQKPEKNPEAW
+25 GSVAPQEPEKNPEAW
-40 LLQQSRDMIQIM
+40 LLQQARDLIETM
-52 TKANPMLTTPMSEE
+52 TTQNVGYMMQMSDEDRE
-66 ENDAFDTMKEGLFD
+66 FFEAMKEGLFD
-80 HPSAELY
+80 HPTAELY
-87 LYPNYVPLLD
+87 LYPNYSPFLD
-97 SLQEADFMVDS
+97 SIREED
-108 TIGSELIAEKDPMY
+108 IEELSNHYEMIFATDPTY
-122 LPNLLFSANN
+122 LPGVLTSIKN
-132 SHLAVAVYTATQI
+132 SYSAVAAYTSTQI

-182 QYSGGLLG
+182 VYNGCLLMK
-190 EWSEYA
+190 WSEYA
-196 DLDYLDKLPRE
+196 DIEALDKLPRE

-260 ITKAYFSGEEDLQA
+260 ISKVYLSGDEDLQA

-293 RGVSQMIVS
+293 RGISQMIVS
-302 EFGIEAARTFNV
+302 EFGIEATRTFNV
-314 PYTLYAETCPLAAK
+314 PYTLYTETCPLAAK

-336 SDGKRA
+336 PDGKRA
-342 IAQLYQGEICSTLIL
+342 IAQIYQGEICSTLML
-357 RPLPEEAAEMLEER
+357 RPLPEEAAEILEQR
-371 LSGMASNTI
+371 LSGMATNTI

>member
-13 ICMALLCGCTQT
+13 ICIALLCGCKQT
-25 GSVAPQKPEKNPEAW
+25 GSVAPQEPEKNPEAW
-40 LLQQSRDMIQIM
+40 LLQQARDLIETM
-52 TKANPMLTTPMSEE
+52 TTQNVGYMMQMSDEDRE
-66 ENDAFDTMKEGLFD
+66 FFEAMKEGLFD
-80 HPSAELY
+80 HPTAELY
-87 LYPNYVPLLD
+87 LYPNYSPFLD
-97 SLQEADFMVDS
+97 SIREED
-108 TIGSELIAEKDPMY
+108 IEELSNHYEMIFATDPTY
-122 LPNLLFSANN
+122 LPGVLTSIKN
-132 SHLAVAVYTATQI
+132 SYSAVAAYTSTQI

-182 QYSGGLLG
+182 VYNGCLLMK
-190 EWSEYA
+190 WSEYA
-196 DLDYLDKLPRE
+196 DIEALDKLPRE

-253 MTERQNV
+253 VTERQNV
-260 ITKAYFSGEEDLQA
+260 ITKAYFPGEEDLQA

-293 RGVSQMIVS
+293 RGISQMIVS
-302 EFGIEAARTFNV
+302 EFGIEATRTFNV
-314 PYTLYAETCPLAAK
+314 PYTLYTETCPLAAK

-336 SDGKRA
+336 PDGKRA

-357 RPLPEEAAEMLEER
+357 HPLPEEAAEMLEER
-371 LSGMASNTI
+371 LSGMATNTI

>member
-13 ICMALLCGCTQT
+13 ICIALLCGCKQT
-25 GSVAPQKPEKNPEAW
+25 GSVAPQEPEKNPEAW
-40 LLQQSRDMIQIM
+40 LLQQARDLIETM
-52 TKANPMLTTPMSEE
+52 TTQNVGYMMQMSDEDRE
-66 ENDAFDTMKEGLFD
+66 FFEAMKEGLFD
-80 HPSAELY
+80 HPTAELY
-87 LYPNYVPLLD
+87 LYPNYSPFLD
-97 SLQEADFMVDS
+97 SIREED
-108 TIGSELIAEKDPMY
+108 IEELSNHYEMIFATDPTY
-122 LPNLLFSANN
+122 LPGVLTSIKN
-132 SHLAVAVYTATQI
+132 SYSAVAAYTSTQI

-182 QYSGGLLG
+182 QYNGCLLMK
-190 EWSEYA
+190 WSEYA
-196 DLDYLDKLPRE
+196 DIEALDKLPRE

-260 ITKAYFSGEEDLQA
+260 ISKVYLSGDEDLQA
-274 AARITGEP
+274 AVRITGEP
-282 ERITLYEGVDD
+282 DRITLYEGVDD
-293 RGVSQMIVS
+293 RGISQMIVS
-302 EFGIEAARTFNV
+302 EFGIEATRTFNV
-314 PYTLYAETCPLAAK
+314 PYTLYTETCPLAAK

-336 SDGKRA
+336 PDGKRA

-357 RPLPEEAAEMLEER
+357 HSLPEEAAEILEER
-371 LSGMASNTI
+371 LSGMATNTI

>member
-13 ICMALLCGCTQT
+13 ICIALLCGCKQT
-25 GSVAPQKPEKNPEAW
+25 GSVAPQEPEKNPEAW
-40 LLQQSRDMIQIM
+40 LLQQARDLIETM
-52 TKANPMLTTPMSEE
+52 TTQNAGYMMRMSDEDRE
-66 ENDAFDTMKEGLFD
+66 FFEAMKEGLFD
-80 HPSAELY
+80 HPTAELY
-87 LYPNYVPLLD
+87 LYPNYSPFLD
-97 SLQEADFMVDS
+97 SIREED
-108 TIGSELIAEKDPMY
+108 IEELSNHYEMIFATDPTY
-122 LPNLLFSANN
+122 LPGVLTSIKN
-132 SHLAVAVYTATQI
+132 SYSAVAAYTSTQI

-175 ADRGVGL
+175 ADCGVGL

-293 RGVSQMIVS
+293 RGISQMILS
-302 EFGIEAARTFNV
+302 EFGIEATRTFNV
-314 PYTLYAETCPLAAK
+314 PYTLYTETCPLAAK

-336 SDGKRA
+336 PDGKRA

-357 RPLPEEAAEMLEER
+357 HPLPEEAAEMLEER
-371 LSGMASNTI
+371 LSGMATNTI

>member
-13 ICMALLCGCTQT
+13 ICIALLCGCKQT
-25 GSVAPQKPEKNPEAW
+25 GSVAPQEPEKNPEAW
-40 LLQQSRDMIQIM
+40 LLQQSRDMIQSM
-52 TKANPMLTTPMSEE
+52 TKANPMLTIPMSEE
-66 ENDAFDTMKEGLFD
+66 EKDAFDTMKKGLFD

-108 TIGSELIAEKDPMY
+108 TIGSELIAERDPMY
-122 LPNLLFSANN
+122 LPNLLFSVN

-145 GGFLDVPTFLRGN
+145 SGYWDVPTFLRGN

-182 QYSGGLLG
+182 QYNGCLLMK
-190 EWSEYA
+190 WSEYA
-196 DLDYLDKLPRE
+196 DIEALDKLPRE

-260 ITKAYFSGEEDLQA
+260 ISKVYLSGDEDLQA
-274 AARITGEP
+274 AVRITGEP
-282 ERITLYEGVDD
+282 DRITLYEGVDD
-293 RGVSQMIVS
+293 RGISQMIVS
-302 EFGIEAARTFNV
+302 EFGIEATRTFNV
-314 PYTLYAETCPLAAK
+314 PYTLYTETCPLAAK

-336 SDGKRA
+336 PDGKRA
-342 IAQLYQGEICSTLIL
+342 IAQLYQGEICSTLML
-357 RPLPEEAAEMLEER
+357 RPLPEEAAEILEER
-371 LSGMASNTI
+371 LSGMATNTI

>member
-13 ICMALLCGCTQT
+13 ICIALLCGCKQT
-25 GSVAPQKPEKNPEAW
+25 GSVAPQEPEKNPEAW
-40 LLQQSRDMIQIM
+40 LLQQARDLIETM
-52 TKANPMLTTPMSEE
+52 TTQNVGYMMQMSDEDRE
-66 ENDAFDTMKEGLFD
+66 FFEAMKEGLFD
-80 HPSAELY
+80 HPTAELY
-87 LYPNYVPLLD
+87 LYPNYSPFLD
-97 SLQEADFMVDS
+97 SIREED
-108 TIGSELIAEKDPMY
+108 IEELSNHYEMIFATDPTY
-122 LPNLLFSANN
+122 LPGVLTSIKN
-132 SHLAVAVYTATQI
+132 SYSAVAAYTSTQI

-182 QYSGGLLG
+182 VYNGCLLMK
-190 EWSEYA
+190 WSEYA
-196 DLDYLDKLPRE
+196 DIEALDKLPRE

-253 MTERQNV
+253 VTERQNV
-260 ITKAYFSGEEDLQA
+260 ITKAYYPGEEDLQA

-293 RGVSQMIVS
+293 RGISEMIVS
-302 EFGIEAARTFNV
+302 EFGIEATRTFNV
-314 PYTLYAETCPLAAK
+314 PYILYTETCPLAAK

-336 SDGKRA
+336 PDGKRA
-342 IAQLYQGEICSTLIL
+342 IAQLYQGEICSTLML
-357 RPLPEEAAEMLEER
+357 RPLPEEAAEILEER
-371 LSGMASNTI
+371 LSGMATNTI